1 MKSLSESWY
10 QGIIPVFFMVSSNSR
25 SSRSFSSRFARIAR
39 VSQPWMVLASAQRC
53 RPLGVLGPVEA
64 PPWVLHTFLPL
75 MAALRHCSP
84 LRFDLAWQRGTLEE
98 PKISIVVNNNTPLHD
113 TQVVVND
120 TKFRLAL

>member
-39 VSQPWMVLASAQRC
+39 VSHPWMVFASAQRC

-64 PPWVLHTFLPL
+64 PP
-75 MAALRHCSP
+75 
-84 LRFDLAWQRGTLEE
+84 
-98 PKISIVVNNNTPLHD
+98 
-113 TQVVVND
+113 
-120 TKFRLAL
+120 